1 MEPAKAPTIEVVSCI
16 PTSHGRLRRIGNGSR
31 ESPMKGVLAV
41 AHPSW
46 DRDVPREHLD
56 EAVEILLGGL
66 ASVSQNIS
74 RSDEFGSVLQKCIH
88 SCHLFVQE
96 REFHMSSLLWFY
108 DGSLMQ
114 LAGIGWT
121 FGWHSKLGQLTQ
133 VLTPTSVTIDGAGT
147 VLIASIGL
155 GEIDGATNNA
165 VIQSSNESR
174 FCFTITSNKGNS
186 HAGCPATNRFLNEFG
201 PEHLPEAGRH
211 QALCI
216 LGPGSRS
223 AV

>member
-1 MEPAKAPTIEVVSCI
+1 MEPVSAPTIEVVSCI

-46 DRDVPREHLD
+46 DRDVQREHLD

-66 ASVSQNIS
+66 ASVSRDIS
-74 RSDEFGSVLQKCIH
+74 RSNEFESVLQKCIH

-96 REFHMSSLLWFY
+96 REFYMSSLLWCY

-121 FGWHSKLGQLTQ
+121 FGWHAKLGQLTQ
-133 VLTPTSVTIDGAGT
+133 VLTPTSATIDGAGT

-155 GEIDGATNNA
+155 GEIDGATNNV
-165 VIQSSNESR
+165 VIPSSDESR
-174 FCFTITSNKGNS
+174 FCFTIASNKGNS
-186 HAGCPATNRFLNEFG
+186 HAGCPATDRFLKEFG
-201 PEHLPEAGRH
+201 PDYLSEVGGH

-216 LGPGSRS
+216 LEPGSRS
-223 AV
+223 AG